1 MPIDHDGLRQ
11 VLDAF
16 EEGEWDEIHLVTGEV
31 EVHLVA
37 RGSSPSVPDTSHV
50 LIKPRD
56 VAALS
61 PASAVDAAD
70 VPSISPAAAE
80 PEAGTELVVAPS
92 PGIFWR
98 APSPGAPPF
107 TDVGMWVEPGTALC
121 IVEVM
126 KLMNTLPA
134 PVSGTVVEV
143 YAQNGEQVETGRPL
157 FRIRPEG
164 Q

>member
-1 MPIDHDGLRQ
+1 MPIDHDGLKR

-16 EEGEWDEIHLVTGEV
+16 DEGEWDEIHLQTGDV

-37 RGSSPSVPDTSHV
+37 RGAGPDRVGTSADTSHV
-50 LIKPRD
+50 LID
-56 VAALS
+56 ET
-61 PASAVDAAD
+61 PAPTSAPTSAPVRAE
-70 VPSISPAAAE
+70 STEAAAV
-80 PEAGTELVVAPS
+80 VVAPS

-107 TDVGMWVEPGTALC
+107 TDVGARVEPGAALC

-134 PVSGTVVEV
+134 PVAGTVVEV
-143 YAQNGEQVETGRPL
+143 CAQNGEQVDTGTPL
-157 FRIRPEG
+157 FRIRPDG
-164 Q
+164 S

>member
-37 RGSSPSVPDTSHV
+37 RGSTPSVSDTSHV
-50 LIKPRD
+50 SIKSRD

-61 PASAVDAAD
+61 SASAVDAAD
-70 VPSISPAAAE
+70 VASVSAAAE

-143 YAQNGEQVETGRPL
+143 CAQNGEQVETGRPL

>member
-1 MPIDHDGLRQ
+1 MPVGRDGLKR

-16 EEGEWDEIHLVTGEV
+16 EEGEWDEIHLVTGDV

-37 RGSSPSVPDTSHV
+37 AGLAPQSNETSHV
-50 LIKPRD
+50 
-56 VAALS
+56 AATS
-61 PASAVDAAD
+61 TAD
-70 VPSISPAAAE
+70 PAAPALVTAE
-80 PEAGTELVVAPS
+80 TTGPSAGTGEARVDGGAETVVAPS

-107 TDVGMWVEPGTALC
+107 TDVGARVEAGAALC

-134 PVSGTVVEV
+134 PVAGTVVEV
-143 YAQNGEQVETGRPL
+143 CAHNGEQVDTGRPL
-157 FRIRPEG
+157 FRIRPDRT
-164 Q
+164 